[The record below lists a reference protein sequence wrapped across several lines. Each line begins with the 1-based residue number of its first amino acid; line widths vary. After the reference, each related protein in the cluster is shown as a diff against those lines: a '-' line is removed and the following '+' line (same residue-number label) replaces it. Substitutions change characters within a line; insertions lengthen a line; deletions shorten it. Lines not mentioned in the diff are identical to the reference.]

1 MRIHVSAWV
10 AAGALAL
17 AAQVFA
23 QQPPNS
29 EGVTPDPNA
38 PNSGRDAFVSD
49 PTQREVTV
57 TGTVVREHN
66 GELVL
71 RTDDMQSDNHRH
83 LIRFQMAGGV
93 AGEQLQPGSHVA
105 LTYHP
110 TGATGQAVDKVQVL
124 EPAHSARHGHAA
136 EQQPAKK

>member
-23 QQPPNS
+23 QQAPNT

-38 PNSGRDAFVSD
+38 PDSGHDAFVSEA
-49 PTQREVTV
+49 TQRQLTV
-57 TGTVVREHN
+57 TGTVVRERG

-71 RTDDMQSDNHRH
+71 RTDDMQSDNQHH
-83 LIRFQMAGGV
+83 LMRFQASGSA
-93 AGEQLQPGSHVA
+93 AGESLQPGSHVA

-110 TGATGQAVDKVQVL
+110 TGSTGQAIDRVQVL
-124 EPAHSARHGHAA
+124 EPPHSARGGAAA

>member
-23 QQPPNS
+23 QQPPNT

-38 PNSGRDAFVSD
+38 PDSGRDAFVSD
-49 PTQREVTV
+49 ATQRVITV
-57 TGTVVREHN
+57 TGTVVRERS

-71 RTDDMQSDNHRH
+71 RTDDMQSNNEHH
-83 LIRFQMAGGV
+83 LMTFQVGGGA

-124 EPAHSARHGHAA
+124 EPPHSARHGHAA